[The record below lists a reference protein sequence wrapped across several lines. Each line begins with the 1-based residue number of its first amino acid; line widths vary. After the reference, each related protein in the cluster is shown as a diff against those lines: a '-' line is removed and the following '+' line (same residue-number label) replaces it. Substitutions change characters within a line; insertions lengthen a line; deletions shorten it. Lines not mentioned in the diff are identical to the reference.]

1 MAVFSASIYPPNDLW
16 DYAARVYARGRA
28 SAACLALQ
36 DRHGLDVN
44 VLLYCCWVASS
55 GRGVFRDGELEH
67 ALTAIGPWR
76 MDVIDVLHDLKV
88 RLKGDVAPA
97 PKALADELRRVVVES
112 ELHAEHAEVL
122 MLHAA
127 MTRPGT
133 GTFDRHRQIEDS
145 IVNLFRYL
153 SLLRIDAGD
162 SDLAALVDIL
172 CGAFPDEQSTRIE
185 TMTAGMAFRWRAGD
199 RALFGG

>member
-16 DYAARVYARGRA
+16 DYATRVYARGNTG
-28 SAACLALQ
+28 AACLALQ

-44 VLLYCCWVASS
+44 VLLFCCWVASS
-55 GRGVFRDGELEH
+55 GRGMFRNDELED
-67 ALTAIGPWR
+67 ALAAIGPWR
-76 MDVIDVLHDLKV
+76 TEVIDPLHGLKV

-97 PKALADELRRVVVES
+97 PKTLADDLRRVIVES

-133 GTFDRHRQIEDS
+133 GTFDRNRQIEDS

-153 SLLRIDAGD
+153 ALSRVDADD
-162 SDLAALVDIL
+162 SDLGALVEIL
-172 CGAFPDEQSTRIE
+172 CGAFPDEQPARIE
-185 TMTAGMAFRWRAGD
+185 MLAAGMAFRWRAGD

>member
-16 DYAARVYARGRA
+16 DYATRVYARGRA
-28 SAACLALQ
+28 GEACLSLQ
-36 DRHGLDVN
+36 DTRGVDVN
-44 VLLYCCWVASS
+44 VLLFCCWVASS
-55 GRGVFRDGELEH
+55 GRGVFREGELEH

-76 MDVIDVLHDLKV
+76 NGVIDVLHDLKV
-88 RLKGDVAPA
+88 RLKSDVSPA
-97 PKALADELRRVVVES
+97 PKTLADDLRRVIVES

-133 GTFDRHRQIEDS
+133 GTFDRNRQIEDS

-153 SLLRIDAGD
+153 ALLRISPGD
-162 SDLAALVDIL
+162 DDIRSLIDIL
-172 CGAFPDEQSTRIE
+172 CGACPEEQPSRIE
-185 TMTAGMAFRWRAGD
+185 SLTAGMAFRWRAGD
-199 RALFGG
+199 RALIGG